1 MNEWAIRTGDR
12 HTLPTHGIVVKA
24 MEKDNSSTM
33 SGVAGR
39 LGSWFD
45 ERRLLGLHVD
55 MFDWSGTVTE
65 RQRGREHSY
74 KQGMTS
80 EHKVYCAIVS
90 RCIAPLA
97 RGDTA
102 PPHVIK
108 FVTSMLLT
116 RSFSQMCL
124 FLGHATLSK
133 PMYED

>member
-1 MNEWAIRTGDR
+1 
-12 HTLPTHGIVVKA
+12 

-55 MFDWSGTVTE
+55 SFNWSGTVTE

-124 FLGHATLSK
+124 FLGHKILSK
-133 PMYED
+133 PVYDGPGQSAYTFSLVATRT